1 MQANPSFR
9 AKMPSCISW
18 MSSTRYK
25 YPADNCCLT
34 NASLFALVAVM
45 KPYQTPWA
53 ATYAVDSSW
62 NTWKIMEH
70 VVLSTNPP
78 RIRQFFSLNCN
89 PWHLM
94 AILRLKRYRKMSL
107 MSPWGMHQMC
117 KPKAKAW
124 RDKKKVQQLSVSF
137 GEFSLV
143 LHIDS
148 AEKTSWNCWNCRN
161 ANVQGFC
168 PTVSAKK
175 CHESNSLQSRRC
187 SARFAKL
194 LPTFSRHLGAFI
206 HPSMPGTPRLQT
218 RCDFF
223 LNWWTIKNLHP
234 RQATSLG
241 QGTVMLLHLAEVKV
255 IEVAGIWCWCILSG

>member
-168 PTVSAKK
+168 PHSVRKEVSREQQPSEPTMQRWFLPS
-175 CHESNSLQSRRC
+175 CCQLSLVTWELS
-187 SARFAKL
+187 
-194 LPTFSRHLGAFI
+194 FI
-206 HPSMPGTPRLQT
+206 HQCLAPQDFKHSVISSLIGEPSRT
-218 RCDFF
+218 
-223 LNWWTIKNLHP
+223 
-234 RQATSLG
+234 
-241 QGTVMLLHLAEVKV
+241 
-255 IEVAGIWCWCILSG
+255 CILGRQQVLDKGQSCCFILAKSKS